1 MNKIELHDKIMV
13 YRDLI
18 PNVPE
23 VFKTIVDSEDNNGE
37 NYFNPWTPWSSFG
50 LYASVKGEHEIQGKH
65 GLNPVF
71 DKQYE
76 VTKRIEDAY
85 KAAIDDYIKTYNIE
99 LPVDSRLNSSSFCKY
114 HEGVDVLEND
124 LTMQY
129 HTDYKQSEREMP
141 GHHFFITCTTYINDN
156 YTGGEIEFY
165 IDGKFV
171 THKPVAGDIM
181 VFPSIEPY
189 YHGVKTITS
198 GYKYLIRNF
207 ITYRYPGSKEWLDN
221 QIEYGAVRWAKMEAE
236 RIEKARFNG
245 NIIIKNGE
253 VISGPGIAAPVMEK
267 M

>member
-1 MNKIELHDKIMV
+1 MNKIELYPKVMV

-18 PNVPE
+18 KDVPK
-23 VFKTIVDSEDNNGE
+23 VFKAITDSHDNSGE
-37 NYFNPWTPWSSFG
+37 NYFNPWTDWSKFG
-50 LYASVKGEHEIQGKH
+50 IYASVKGDHEIVGRL
-65 GLNPVF
+65 GSDPIF
-71 DKQYE
+71 DNEYNMVQE
-76 VTKRIEDAY
+76 VENAY
-85 KAAIDDYIKTYNIE
+85 RMAIDDYVKTYDIQ
-99 LPVDSRLNSSSFCKY
+99 LPENSRLNSSSFCRY

-141 GHHFFITCTTYINDN
+141 GNHFFITCTTYINDN

-165 IDGKFV
+165 VDGKFI

-181 VFPSIEPY
+181 VFPSVEPY

-221 QIEYGAVRWAKMEAE
+221 QIEFGAVRWAKMEAD

-253 VISGPGIAAPVMEK
+253 VISGPGMES

>member
-1 MNKIELHDKIMV
+1 MNKIELHKNIMV

-18 PNVPE
+18 PNVAE
-23 VFKTIVDSEDNNGE
+23 VFQTIVDSETNTGQH
-37 NYFNPWTPWSSFG
+37 YFNPWTPWSSFG
-50 LYASVKGEHEIQGKH
+50 YYASVKGEHEIVGRH
-65 GLNPVF
+65 GTDPLF

-76 VTKRIEDAY
+76 ITKRIEDAY
-85 KAAIDDYIKTYNIE
+85 KLAIDDYIKTYNVQ
-99 LPVDSRLNSSSFCKY
+99 LPPDSRLNSSSFCKY
-114 HEGVDVLEND
+114 HEGMDVLEND

-141 GHHFFITCTTYINDN
+141 GNHFFITCTTYINDN
-156 YTGGEIEFY
+156 YTGGEIEFF
-165 IDGKFV
+165 IDGKFI

-181 VFPSIEPY
+181 VFPSVEPF

-207 ITYRYPGSKEWLDN
+207 ITYRYSGSKQWLDN

-245 NIIIKNGE
+245 NIIMKDGKI
-253 VISGPGIAAPVMEK
+253 ISGPGMES

>member
-1 MNKIELHDKIMV
+1 MNKIELYPRVMV

-18 PNVPE
+18 KDVPKT
-23 VFKTIVDSEDNNGE
+23 FKAITDSHDNNGE
-37 NYFNPWTPWSSFG
+37 NYFNPWTDWSKFG
-50 LYASVKGEHEIQGKH
+50 IYASVKGDHEIVGRL
-65 GLNPVF
+65 GTDPIF
-71 DKQYE
+71 DNEYE
-76 VTKRIEDAY
+76 IVQDVENAY
-85 KAAIDDYIKTYNIE
+85 KIAIDDYVKTYDIQ
-99 LPVDSRLNSSSFCKY
+99 LPENSRLNSSSFCRY

-141 GHHFFITCTTYINDN
+141 GNHFFITCTTYINDN

-165 IDGKFV
+165 IDGKFI
-171 THKPVAGDIM
+171 THKPIAGDIM

-207 ITYRYPGSKEWLDN
+207 ITYRYLGSKEWLDN

-236 RIEKARFNG
+236 RIENARFNG

-253 VISGPGIAAPVMEK
+253 VISGPGMG
-267 M
+267 MM